1 MKNMR
6 HPQSPYLLTLLCA
19 VAVVFGRSL
28 LNGFVWDDHAIV
40 LGRQVYSNF
49 DLRAIFLSLANDV
62 EYLPIRDL
70 SFALDF
76 AIWGRNATGFH
87 ATNLILYLASAL
99 LVYFVTLR
107 LLLRLTIESS
117 PRLLCRTALLI
128 TLCYLLHPVQVQAVN
143 MITCRNVL
151 LSGIF
156 FYGALLCY
164 LHTFN
169 GDNRLKL
176 SRYLSALLL
185 FICAMLSKG
194 TVIIL
199 PLVLLLTQLFDR
211 EHWGNRKRYFT
222 LAPFFGIS
230 VVFFFIF
237 KKIATLTHVTGQL
250 GGARSL
256 AETVLVALQI
266 PWFYARKLLF
276 PVDLAPEYGATF
288 TAAGAAELAPASLFI
303 VLAIVLVLVCR
314 RKYPLAAFGMGWFL
328 LTLLPLLNFFATS
341 PVVADRYLYVPA
353 YGFICAAGGMILAA
367 DRHRYLRFGFMLVIA
382 LFSITS
388 FRANGWWKTDQTL
401 WETAI
406 RKEPTLIKG
415 YTNLGWAC
423 FHEGRY
429 ERAFDLFRR
438 EQALAPESFNLEL
451 AAGYRLF
458 LQQQYPAA
466 QLQFEKALFKKED
479 ALYPLFLLAK
489 CRAEQGDEA
498 GLAEAL
504 QRILLSTEVDSS
516 EYRPQAK
523 KLLATL
529 QARFNARLMTLDA
542 QPPGTAE
549 HTWQRA
555 ELQMK
560 WGYYQDALA
569 SLSSISDASFA
580 GAKLGQLARASY
592 MTGNYDQA
600 IQFATMSIRS
610 GGDPGAAS
618 LLAGRALLKKKEP
631 RAAVEWFRKA
641 VASTPANPEPL
652 LYLGNACY
660 QSANRQ
666 GAFDAF
672 TMAQDKFPASAWY
685 TGPYLQYLKTERH

>member
-1 MKNMR
+1 MKSMR
-6 HPQSPYLLTLLCA
+6 HSQIPYLLTLLCA
-19 VAVVFGRSL
+19 VAVVFGRTL
-28 LNGFVWDDHAIV
+28 LNGFVWDDHALL

-70 SFALDF
+70 TYALDF
-76 AIWGRNATGFH
+76 AIWGRNAAGFH

-99 LVYFVTLR
+99 VLYFVTLR
-107 LLLRLTIESS
+107 LLLRLTNETSS
-117 PRLLCRTALLI
+117 RLLCRTALLI
-128 TLCYLLHPVQVQAVN
+128 TLCYLIHPVQVQALN
-143 MITCRNVL
+143 MIMCRNVL

-156 FYGALLCY
+156 FYGALLCF
-164 LHTFN
+164 LNTFN
-169 GDNRLKL
+169 DDNRLKL
-176 SRYLSALLL
+176 PRYISALLL
-185 FICAMLSKG
+185 FICAMFSKG

-199 PLVLLLTQLFDR
+199 PLVLLLTLLFDR
-211 EHWGNRKRYFT
+211 EHRGDRKRYFA

-237 KKIATLTHVTGQL
+237 KKIATLAHVTGQL
-250 GGARSL
+250 GGGRSL
-256 AETVLVALQI
+256 TETVVVALQI

-288 TAAGAAELAPASLFI
+288 TTAGVAELAPASLFI
-303 VLAIVLVLVCR
+303 MLAIVVVLVCR

-328 LTLLPLLNFFATS
+328 LALLPLLNFFATT
-341 PVVADRYLYVPA
+341 PVVADRYLYLPA
-353 YGFICAAGGMILAA
+353 YGFICAAGGIILAA
-367 DRHRYLRFGFMLVIA
+367 DRHRYLRLGFMLAIMLLAV
-382 LFSITS
+382 TS
-388 FRANGWWKTDQTL
+388 FRANSWWKSDQTL

-451 AAGYRLF
+451 ATGYRLF
-458 LQQQYPAA
+458 LQKQYQAA
-466 QLQFEKALFKKED
+466 QLQLEKALFKKED

-498 GLAEAL
+498 GLAETV
-504 QRILLSTEVDSS
+504 QRILLSNEVDSS
-516 EYRPQAK
+516 EYRPQAR

-529 QARFNARLMTLDA
+529 QARFSARLMTLDA
-542 QPPGTAE
+542 LPGSAE
-549 HTWQRA
+549 HAWQRA

-569 SLSSISDASFA
+569 TLHSIATPASDGVKF
-580 GAKLGQLARASY
+580 GQMARASY

-610 GGDPGAAS
+610 GGDPGSAS
-618 LLAGRALLKKKEP
+618 LLAGRALLKKKAP

-641 VASTPANPEPL
+641 VVSTPANPEPL

-660 QSANRQ
+660 QSGNRQ
-666 GAFDAF
+666 AAVDTFS
-672 TMAQDKFPASAWY
+672 MAQEKFPASAWY
-685 TGPYLQYLKTERH
+685 TGPYLHYLKVERH